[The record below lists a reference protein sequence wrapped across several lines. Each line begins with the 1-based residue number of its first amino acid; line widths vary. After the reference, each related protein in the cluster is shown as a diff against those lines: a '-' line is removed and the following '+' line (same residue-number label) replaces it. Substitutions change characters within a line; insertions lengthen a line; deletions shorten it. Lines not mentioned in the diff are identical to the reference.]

1 MIGGMVTV
9 DIKMSH
15 PYNVRASHVR
25 GRSPPDDWLD
35 DLRDDPGVSNIKDD
49 PSQAVISK
57 KMKNRDD
64 RGELT
69 YI

>member
-25 GRSPPDDWLD
+25 GRPPQMT
-35 DLRDDPGVSNIKDD
+35 G
-49 PSQAVISK
+49 
-57 KMKNRDD
+57 
-64 RGELT
+64 
-69 YI
+69 